1 MTPEDIN
8 PEDKSSED
16 TSSEGNSPEDTGS
29 ENTSSEDK
37 SSENTSSEGNSPEG
51 VSSEDTGPVSVNPEK
66 YSEKETSE
74 SFGLKTNADLE
85 AARSENSGLEAAKPE
100 DVQSEKIADLET
112 PSSETIA
119 PETIN
124 SEIINS
130 EIINSE
136 IINSETIA
144 SETIDSETVS
154 PEVAGSEKANL
165 ETPGSENAG
174 LEAARSE
181 NTNSKIS
188 DLETAGLEAANLEA
202 VNSGSKITGS
212 VPESKKLKN
221 ESFNMRSNA
230 SSSQVPPK
238 RKRSHLSFIAVV
250 LALIA
255 VIGLSMVAIYFGFGF
270 GGDLGTSDKVA
281 VIYVQGTMLTGNVPS
296 GLGYATSEEISENIR
311 EAVKDENVKAI
322 VLRIN
327 SGGGS
332 PAAAQEIVEEI
343 EKAQKAGVPVV
354 ISMGDTAASAA
365 YYISAPADYII
376 ANPSTS
382 TGSIGVIWT
391 FQNLSAY
398 YNDEGVEYYIA
409 KSGEMKDMGGSWRG
423 LTDEEKEYADK
434 VILETYEEFITQV
447 AEGRN
452 MSRGEVKEL
461 ADGRIYTGLTAKK
474 VGLVDELGNLY
485 DAIDKAAELGG
496 IQGEPRVVYMNQI
509 SLSKLLLGSETS
521 SEDVSLVSQ
530 ELVSY
535 FEDSPYGQI
544 LA

>member
-51 VSSEDTGPVSVNPEK
+51 VSSEDTAPVSVNPEK
-66 YSEKETSE
+66 YSEKETSK
-74 SFGLKTNADLE
+74 SFGLKANADLE
-85 AARSENSGLEAAKPE
+85 AARSENNGLEASKPE
-100 DVQSEKIADLET
+100 DVQSEKITDLET

-124 SEIINS
+124 SE
-130 EIINSE
+130 
-136 IINSETIA
+136 TIA
-144 SETIDSETVS
+144 FEKIDSETVS
-154 PEVAGSEKANL
+154 PEVSISEKANL
-165 ETPGSENAG
+165 ETAGSETAG
-174 LEAARSE
+174 
-181 NTNSKIS
+181 
-188 DLETAGLEAANLEA
+188 LETAGLEAANLEA

-212 VPESKKLKN
+212 VPESKKLRN

-398 YNDEGVEYYIA
+398 YDDEGVEYYIA